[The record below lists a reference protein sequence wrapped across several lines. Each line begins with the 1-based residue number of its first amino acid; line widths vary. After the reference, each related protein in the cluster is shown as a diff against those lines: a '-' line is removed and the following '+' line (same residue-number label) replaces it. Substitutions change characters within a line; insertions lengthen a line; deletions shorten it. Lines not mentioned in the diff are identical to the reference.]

1 MANNAPVD
9 IADAF
14 DDFAVDLLGDYDQAD
29 ESDKPKEGDK
39 KKSKSPRARAQL
51 RWLFRSLR
59 R

>member
-9 IADAF
+9 IADSF

-39 KKSKSPRARAQL
+39 KKSNQSQEREHN
-51 RWLFRSLR
+51 
-59 R
+59 